1 MKNTTRYTG
10 KAAVF
15 VRGFME
21 HYYNGNTALFD
32 CQAAGKQATLDAGD
46 ELSIPY
52 ISKLSR
58 ALVSDGIVERY
69 KVGAKYFN
77 RDGEH
82 TAAFKEFLAEH
93 EDWGLLTTGTVQDL
107 RDRNGVLDEIEA
119 HGAVR
124 GGEGN
129 LIPRSAFSTLMKM
142 VNEGKLDIA
151 FVKSGA
157 TMGVKYK
164 KETHIIKVKPHEG

>member
-1 MKNTTRYTG
+1 MKNTTKYTG

-15 VRGFME
+15 IRGFME
-21 HYYNGNTALFD
+21 HYYQGNTSLFD

-58 ALVSDGIVERY
+58 ALVADGIVERY

-82 TAAFKEFLAEH
+82 TEDFKEFLAEH
-93 EDWGLLTTGTVQDL
+93 EDWGLLVTGTVRDL
-107 RDRNGVLDEIEA
+107 QERNDVLDLIEE

-124 GGEGN
+124 GGGDN
-129 LIPRSAFSTLMKM
+129 LIPRSAFSVLMKM
-142 VNEGKLDIA
+142 VNEGKLDIV

-157 TMGVKYK
+157 RMGVKHK
-164 KETHIIKVKPHEG
+164 KETHNIRVRSYEG